1 MSLQE
6 AIEVARDAAP
16 ELPLDAEVGF
26 DAQPALTR
34 IRLWDLPTRLFHW
47 SLVVAVSV
55 AVITGELGGEWMGV
69 HGKAGLTIVG
79 LVTFRVAWGFIGST
93 HARFLSFLP
102 TPGKILAYLKGRWQG
117 VGHNPLGA
125 LSVFALLGLLA
136 VQAGTGLFTNDDIAF
151 TGPLNVLVDETL
163 AGRLTGWHRQLANV
177 LLGLLALHI
186 VAIFFY
192 VRFKK
197 DKLIKPM
204 VTGWKEVPHG
214 HSRSATKGGP
224 VALVLALAV
233 AGGAVYFA
241 SGAYLQAPKVAPA
254 AVEAGTD
261 NDAPAVAAPTAPAS
275 GPALSW

>member
-1 MSLQE
+1 MT
-6 AIEVARDAAP
+6 V
-16 ELPLDAEVGF
+16 V
-26 DAQPALTR
+26 R
-34 IRLWDLPTRLFHW
+34 IKLWDLPTRLFHW
-47 SLVVAVSV
+47 SLVLAVSV
-55 AVITGELGGEWMGV
+55 AVVTGELGGDWMDI

-79 LVTFRVAWGFIGST
+79 LVTFRVVWGFIGST

-102 TPGKILAYLKGRWQG
+102 TPGKVLAYLKGRWQG

-151 TGPLNVLVDETL
+151 TGPLNVLVDEAL

-204 VTGWKEVPHG
+204 VTGWKEVPQG
-214 HSRSATKGGP
+214 ASKSATRGGP
-224 VALVLALAV
+224 VALVVALA
-233 AGGAVYFA
+233 AAAGAVYVA
-241 SGAYLQAPKVAPA
+241 SGAHYRASRAAPA
-254 AVEAGTD
+254 AVDAALTSTGAGADTRT
-261 NDAPAVAAPTAPAS
+261 PAVVTPAAPAS